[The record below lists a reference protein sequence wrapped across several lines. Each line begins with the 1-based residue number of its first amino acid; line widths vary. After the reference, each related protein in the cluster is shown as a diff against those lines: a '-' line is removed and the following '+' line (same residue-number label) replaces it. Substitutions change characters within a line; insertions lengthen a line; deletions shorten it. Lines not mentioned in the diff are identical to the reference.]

1 MPERILVVSPRYWP
15 ENYKINDI
23 CAGFAERGYRVD
35 VISGQP
41 NFPAGQFFDGYSS
54 YGHNEEKHG
63 KVRILRH
70 FEPKRG
76 SGSGFG
82 IMLNY
87 IVSSF
92 AASRSLRRIR
102 KRKYSSVLIYQTSP
116 VMACTAGLKAAR
128 KKKIPAVIYAVD
140 IWPDSLYRELDMQ
153 SPILRRIFRSISNR
167 KYLAADEIVT
177 QSRAAEQ
184 YFVRELSIHPGRV
197 RCIPP
202 GPDGNIISDKDDRE
216 LLERYYGGFN
226 ILVFDE
232 MLDKQDYDT
241 LLESAVLIRDTGLID
256 IRMIIVCSADASPLK
271 KKISRQG
278 LGDIVFVEN
287 RKAAPVAGY
296 YRIADA
302 FLSCEK
308 TSAGDEYSFPGDI
321 INYISMAKPVIFAGD
336 GDGRRIVR
344 EAGCGKICDPEDPG
358 SLYGIIMEMYRAG
371 RAERER
377 MGQAA
382 LRYQQE
388 NYSTD
393 ACVDALLEVL
403 FRNVEGSDDEYIIN
417 TGTNVIKAD
426 DLFEEEDE
434 NE

>member
-41 NFPAGQFFDGYSS
+41 NFPAGQFFDGYHS
-54 YGHNEEKHG
+54 YGHSEEKHG

-87 IVSSF
+87 IASSF
-92 AASRSLRRIR
+92 AASRSLRRIK
-102 KRKYSSVLIYQTSP
+102 KRKYSAVLIYQTSP

-153 SPILRRIFRSISNR
+153 SPLLRKIFRSISNK

-177 QSRAAEQ
+177 QNKAAEE
-184 YFVRELSIHPGRV
+184 YFVRELNIHPGRV

-202 GPDGNIISDKDDRE
+202 GPDSNIVSKKDDRE
-216 LLERYYGGFN
+216 LLEKYYGGFN

-232 MLDKQDYDT
+232 MLDKQDYAT
-241 LLESAVLIRDTGLID
+241 LLESAGLIRDTGLID
-256 IRMIIVCSADASPLK
+256 IRIIIVCSANASSLK
-271 KKISRQG
+271 KKISRQN
-278 LGDIVFVEN
+278 LGDIVFIEKS
-287 RKAAPVAGY
+287 KAESLAGY

-308 TSAGDEYSFPGDI
+308 TSAGDEYSFPGDV
-321 INYISMAKPVIFAGD
+321 INYLSMSKPVIFAGD
-336 GDGRRIVR
+336 GDGRRIIR
-344 EAGCGKICDPEDPG
+344 EAGCGKICDPEDVQ
-358 SLYGIIMEMYRAG
+358 SLYQIIMEMYREG
-371 RAERER
+371 RDERER

-388 NYSTD
+388 NYSRG

-403 FRNVEGSDDEYIIN
+403 LRNQEGSDDEFIIN
-417 TGTNVIKAD
+417 TGTSMIKAD
-426 DLFEEEDE
+426 DLFEDE
-434 NE
+434 VEKE